1 MTLSV
6 TVLGSS
12 GMFATAAKACSGY
25 LVEWD
30 GFKLWLDAGA
40 GTWQSLRSAIDY
52 RDLSGVL
59 LTHRHPDHTT
69 DVFQA
74 LHARYLGTHGRLPPI
89 PLWAPQGT
97 LEVLT
102 AFDSDMDDVFE
113 LRSVAGSERL
123 ELNGASLSFVAMS
136 HPPET
141 LGVRIEQAGRVAAYS
156 ADSGPAAD
164 FKALAQDADL
174 FVCEATL
181 QAGANW
187 EGHLSGAQ
195 AGAIAAAVGA
205 RKTLLTH
212 LPPERDHA
220 LTLAEAR
227 AAAPSSDI
235 ELVEQGRRYEV

>member
-1 MTLSV
+1 MTLAI
-6 TVLGSS
+6 TVLGTS
-12 GMFATAAKACSGY
+12 GMFATADRACSGY

-40 GTWQSLRSAIDY
+40 GTWQTLRSAIDY
-52 RDLSGVL
+52 RELSGVL

-97 LEVLT
+97 LDALKN
-102 AFDSDMDDVFE
+102 FDSDMDDVFE
-113 LRSVAGSERL
+113 LRSVSGSERL
-123 ELNGASLSFVAMS
+123 ELKGASLSFVSMA

-141 LGVRIEQAGRVAAYS
+141 LGVRIEAGGSVAAYS
-156 ADSGPAAD
+156 ADSGAAAD
-164 FKALAQDADL
+164 FAALAHDADL

-181 QAGANW
+181 QGGASW
-187 EGHLSGAQ
+187 EGHLNAAQ
-195 AGAIAAAVGA
+195 AGTIAAGVGA

-212 LPPERDHA
+212 LPPERDHEP
-220 LTLAEAR
+220 TLAEAR
-227 AAAPSSDI
+227 AAASSSDV
-235 ELVEQGRRYEV
+235 ELAEQGRRYEV

>member
-1 MTLSV
+1 
-6 TVLGSS
+6 
-12 GMFATAAKACSGY
+12 MFATAAEACSGY

-40 GTWQSLRSAIDY
+40 GTWQSLRSTTDY
-52 RDLSGVL
+52 RELGGVL

-74 LHARYLGTHGRLPPI
+74 LHARYLGTHGKLSPI
-89 PLWAPQGT
+89 PLWAPQET
-97 LEVLT
+97 LDALSG
-102 AFDSDMDDVFE
+102 FDSDMDDVFE
-113 LRSVAGSERL
+113 LRSVSGSERL
-123 ELNGASLSFVAMS
+123 ELKGASLSFVHMA
-136 HPPET
+136 HPPIT
-141 LGVRIEQAGRVAAYS
+141 LGVRIEAGDRVAAYS

-164 FKALAQDADL
+164 FDALAHDADL

-181 QAGANW
+181 QAGASW
-187 EGHLSGAQ
+187 EGHLNGAQ
-195 AGAIAAAVGA
+195 VGAIAASVGA

-212 LPPERDHA
+212 LPPEKDHA

-235 ELVEQGRRYEV
+235 ELAEQGRRYEV

>member
-1 MTLSV
+1 VTLSV

-12 GMFATAAKACSGY
+12 GMFATATEACSGY
-25 LVEWD
+25 LVEWG

-40 GTWQSLRSAIDY
+40 GTWQSLRSKIDY

-74 LHARYLGTHGRLPPI
+74 LHARYLGIDGKLAPI

-97 LEVLT
+97 LDVLT
-102 AFDSDMDDVFE
+102 AFDSDMDDAFE
-113 LRSVAGSERL
+113 LRSVSGSERL
-123 ELNGASLSFVAMS
+123 ELNGAGLSFVAMS

-141 LGVRIEQAGRVAAYS
+141 LGVRIEEGGSVAAFS

-164 FKALAQDADL
+164 FEALAHDADL

-181 QAGANW
+181 AGGASW
-187 EGHLSGAQ
+187 EGHLNGAQ

-220 LTLAEAR
+220 PTLAEAR
-227 AAAPSSDI
+227 AAAPSSSI
-235 ELVEQGRRYEV
+235 ELAEQGRRYEI

>member
-1 MTLSV
+1 MTLAI
-6 TVLGSS
+6 TVLGTS
-12 GMFATAAKACSGY
+12 GMFATADQACSGY

-40 GTWQSLRSAIDY
+40 GTWQSLRSTTDY
-52 RDLSGVL
+52 SVLSGVL

-74 LHARYLGTHGRLPPI
+74 LHARYLGTHGRLAPI
-89 PLWAPQGT
+89 PLWAPQGA
-97 LEVLT
+97 LDALNN
-102 AFDSDMDDVFE
+102 FDSDMDDVFE
-113 LRSVAGSERL
+113 LRSVSGSERL
-123 ELNGASLSFVAMS
+123 ELEGARLSFVPMA

-141 LGVRIEQAGRVAAYS
+141 LGVRIEAVGRVAAYS

-164 FKALAQDADL
+164 FELLAHGADL
-174 FVCEATL
+174 FICEATL
-181 QAGANW
+181 QGGASW
-187 EGHLSGAQ
+187 EGHLNGAQ

-212 LPPERDHA
+212 LPPEKDHA

-227 AAAPSSDI
+227 AAAPSQDI
-235 ELVEQGRRYEV
+235 ELAEQGRRYEV

>member
-1 MTLSV
+1 MTLAI

-12 GMFATAAKACSGY
+12 GMFATADEACSGY

-40 GTWQSLRSAIDY
+40 GSWQSLRATTDY

-74 LHARYLGTHGRLPPI
+74 LHARYLGTHGRLSPI

-97 LEVLT
+97 LDVLT
-102 AFDSDMDDVFE
+102 AFDSDMADAFE
-113 LRSVAGSERL
+113 LRSVSGSERL
-123 ELNGASLSFVAMS
+123 DLKGASLSFVTMA

-141 LGVRIEQAGRVAAYS
+141 LGVRIEAQGRVAAYS

-164 FKALAQDADL
+164 FEALAQGADL
-174 FVCEATL
+174 FLCEATL
-181 QAGANW
+181 QGGASW
-187 EGHLSGAQ
+187 EGHLNGAQ
-195 AGAIAAAVGA
+195 AGSIAAAVGA
-205 RKTLLTH
+205 HKSLLTH
-212 LPPERDHA
+212 LPPEKDRSV
-220 LTLAEAR
+220 TLAEAR

-235 ELVEQGRRYEV
+235 ELAEQGRRYEV

>member
-1 MTLSV
+1 MSLAI

-12 GMFATAAKACSGY
+12 GMFATADQACSGY

-40 GTWQSLRSAIDY
+40 GTWQSLRSATDY
-52 RDLSGVL
+52 REFSGVL

-89 PLWAPQGT
+89 PLWAPRGT
-97 LEVLT
+97 LDALNN
-102 AFDSDMDDVFE
+102 FDSDMDDVFE
-113 LRSVAGSERL
+113 LRSVSGSERL
-123 ELNGASLSFVAMS
+123 ELTGASLSFVSMA

-141 LGVRIEQAGRVAAYS
+141 LGVRIEAGGSVAAYS
-156 ADSGPAAD
+156 ADTGPAAD
-164 FKALAQDADL
+164 FEVLAHNADL
-174 FVCEATL
+174 LVCEATL
-181 QAGANW
+181 QGGVSW
-187 EGHLSGAQ
+187 EGHLNAAQ
-195 AGAIAAAVGA
+195 AGTIAAGVGA

-220 LTLAEAR
+220 PSLAEAR
-227 AAAPSSDI
+227 AAAPSSDV
-235 ELVEQGRRYEV
+235 ELAEQGRRYEV